1 MLSSRLN
8 GIFNMSDDQDLKL
21 LIRETVHETLEALG
35 MDVDDPLEV
44 QQDLA
49 WVRSAR
55 EGSESV
61 KKKLVG
67 SAILTIISFGG
78 YLLWQGFKTKITG

>member
-1 MLSSRLN
+1 MVYLTMD
-8 GIFNMSDDQDLKL
+8 GDKDLKL

-49 WVRSAR
+49 WVRLAR
-55 EGSESV
+55 KGSESV
-61 KKKLVG
+61 KKKLVE
-67 SAILTIISFGG
+67 STILTIISLGG